1 MTPND
6 MEKTRLRKNASWIT
20 ENQEAFEN
28 LEDLKS
34 LSQVLIKIVRYMKDN
49 GLTQKELAKRLNVT
63 PQYVN
68 KLLHGADADLRITT
82 ALRYGRL
89 LGLDLITV
97 PELDEPDVT
106 VQKTISQFT
115 FEFVQSHERML
126 EDSTSYVRPWI
137 NNQNSLWQKR
147 DFNCLV

>member
-1 MTPND
+1 MNQND

-28 LEDLKS
+28 LEDLKA
-34 LSQVLIKIVRYMKDN
+34 LSRVLIKIVRYMKDN

-68 KLLHGADADLRITT
+68 KLLHGAEADLRITT

-89 LGLDLITV
+89 LGLDLIMV
-97 PELDEPDVT
+97 P
-106 VQKTISQFT
+106 
-115 FEFVQSHERML
+115 
-126 EDSTSYVRPWI
+126 
-137 NNQNSLWQKR
+137 
-147 DFNCLV
+147 